1 MSLSIKN
8 MIKLIQILMLAL
20 LFGGHFT
27 EASELGGDS
36 AVNGRDPF
44 KPFIKLRPKLSGK
57 TPLSEDVPA
66 IKRFP
71 LDKYKI
77 VGIVIREKGK
87 SKALIVDPEKNS
99 HFLGKNDEIG
109 NNSGKIIAVSNNGL
123 VVKEK
128 VYTEDDLG
136 RLVAREKETVLDYIV
151 EDN

>member
-1 MSLSIKN
+1 
-8 MIKLIQILMLAL
+8 MIRLIQILMLAL
-20 LFGGHFT
+20 LFSGGHFT
-27 EASELGGDS
+27 EASELDGDGA
-36 AVNGRDPF
+36 AVNARDPF
-44 KPFIKLRPKLSGK
+44 KPFIKLRTTLKGNA
-57 TPLSEDVPA
+57 PLSEDVPA

-87 SKALIVDPEKNS
+87 SKALVIDPEKNS
-99 HFLGKNDEIG
+99 HFLGRNDEIG
-109 NNSGKIIAVSNNGL
+109 NNSGKITAVNSNGL

-136 RLVAREKETVLDYIV
+136 RLVPREKESVLDYIV

>member
-1 MSLSIKN
+1 
-8 MIKLIQILMLAL
+8 MIRLIQILMLAL
-20 LFGGHFT
+20 LFSGGHFT

-36 AVNGRDPF
+36 AVNARDPF
-44 KPFIKLRPKLSGK
+44 KPFIKLRTKLKGNA
-57 TPLSEDVPA
+57 PLSEDVPA

-77 VGIVIREKGK
+77 VGIVIRDKGK
-87 SKALIVDPEKNS
+87 SKALVIDPEKNS
-99 HFLGKNDEIG
+99 HFLGRNDEIG
-109 NNSGKIIAVSNNGL
+109 NNSGKIIVVNSNGL

-136 RLVAREKETVLDYIV
+136 RLIAREKESVLDYIV